1 MRKQYFFRPSSRGL
15 LAWDVDRLVAL
26 SKDFPRHLIELDAV
40 GELDRPWSGDGE
52 TQTWRALVEHV
63 RLIEEAD
70 LAYPIILSATGEV
83 MDGRHRLAKAAL
95 RGETHILAVRFVEDP
110 EPDFVGRDPDDL
122 PYGDVPT

>member
-26 SKDFPRHLIELDAV
+26 TKDFPRQLIALDAV
-40 GELDRPWSGDGE
+40 GELDKPWSGEGE
-52 TQTWRALVEHV
+52 AQTWRALIEHV
-63 RLIEEAD
+63 RLIEAAD
-70 LAYPIILSATGEV
+70 LAYPIILSASGEV

-95 RGETHILAVRFVEDP
+95 RSETHILAVRFREDP

-122 PYGDVPT
+122 PYDEVST